1 MPFTTYENRS
11 NPHVAIHKENCNQLR
26 KRGGEHVNDQGKYEE
41 HLTYKDALQYANSTE
56 LRVINC
62 SFCDPTN

>member
-1 MPFTTYENRS
+1 MPFTTYENRA
-11 NPHVAIHKENCNQLR
+11 NPHVAIHKENCKQLR

-41 HLTYKDALQYANSTE
+41 HLTYKDALQYANSTG
-56 LRVINC
+56 LPVIDC